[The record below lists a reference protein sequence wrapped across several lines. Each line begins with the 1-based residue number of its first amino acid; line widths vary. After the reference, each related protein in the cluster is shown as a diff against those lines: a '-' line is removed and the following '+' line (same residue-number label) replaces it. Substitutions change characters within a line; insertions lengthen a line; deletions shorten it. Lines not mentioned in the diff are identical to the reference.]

1 MSRVPLLVFFQS
13 KKSVGRVEVQRT
25 DNSCRS
31 AADHAPL
38 GPFITSMTMSSSE
51 QAKSLSP
58 NAEQTKR
65 GDILTL
71 VPKRSRCAVSMR
83 ADDTDKWGN
92 DTLDE
97 REDYQLVLRD
107 ASIKDELLNRLN
119 TFRCNRELCDIVLF
133 VREREIFAHKVVLAA
148 VSPALFDM
156 FLRESEEENTPTSNS
171 EQQENGHENGVHFTT
186 TLTVAPSTK
195 KPLAYFD
202 FAQTDYECFE
212 ALVNFAYTACLEI
225 SSKKVAELY
234 KTAFSLQMTPVVK
247 ACAQFLADNL
257 CIKNCIGVRRQA
269 NFNDDKYLLG
279 KVDTFIQQNFE
290 KIANDSVEFT
300 QLPCIKTRIIAP
312 ADDGRPANL
321 ETGTLLAQNA
331 LDYFNR
337 LPHDRAEHSI
347 EMLIHK
353 TSLLYMEDDHRLAD
367 CAEIDDKSSVG
378 SCDIIQDYK
387 KSGKEVAKAM
397 TIGAMDSTFTSP
409 VQHRVTGAVPV
420 RLNAS
425 RVPNVRYSSTE
436 SLNSL
441 DSDQSD
447 PQDTIE
453 TRLIATHQASAD
465 YFVALAV
472 LYRRLVVLS
481 IQLTDDDDIT
491 KSKQS
496 NGTAVDPQKN
506 VLLSRLITCT
516 GSQRRPLATMNGARC
531 SIGASF
537 LNGKIIVCGGYDRGE
552 CLKSVEEYDVVR
564 GEWKQLQSMNDE
576 RGRFDSAVLNGKIYA
591 VAGSNGNHDLKTA
604 EVYNPKLNQWSAIPP
619 LKNSR
624 SHNGCAALDGFIY
637 CIGGSRDQQVLKEC
651 ERFDEAQQVWETI
664 APMELPRYQAGVIA
678 WRGLV
683 VACGGCDRWN
693 CMDSVEAYDPKTNT
707 WRMLAKMRTA
717 RRGCAVAVIRDTL
730 YVIGGHDGQQ
740 SLSSVEVLDH
750 PTASWR
756 PGPPLTTPRANTH
769 AVVTAGN
776 VIYAIGGFN
785 GNQFLN
791 SIELMDSELVGWRN
805 WQLSDRIPLT
815 EEDEEA
821 ELTEPVASSPPS
833 HEILEQSGTVEV
845 V

>member
-1 MSRVPLLVFFQS
+1 MSINMMSWSAPGSNSNCAR
-13 KKSVGRVEVQRT
+13 EV
-25 DNSCRS
+25 
-31 AADHAPL
+31 
-38 GPFITSMTMSSSE
+38 
-51 QAKSLSP
+51 
-58 NAEQTKR
+58 EQTKK
-65 GDILTL
+65 GELLTL
-71 VPKRSRCAVSMR
+71 VPKRTRCAVSMR

-97 REDYQLVLRD
+97 RDDYQLVLKD

-133 VREREIFAHKVVLAA
+133 VREKEIFAHKVVLAA

-156 FLRESEEENTPTSNS
+156 FLKDNEEESRSSPNETT
-171 EQQENGHENGVHFTT
+171 ENGHEAGPQFTT

-195 KPLAYFD
+195 KPMAYFD
-202 FAQTDYECFE
+202 FTQTDYECFE

-234 KTAFSLQMTPVVK
+234 KTAFALQMTPVVK

-257 CIKNCIGVRRQA
+257 NLKNCIGIRRQA
-269 NFNDDKYLLG
+269 NFNDDKYLLS
-279 KVDTFIQQNFE
+279 KVDAFIQENFE
-290 KIANDSVEFT
+290 KIVNDSVEFT
-300 QLPCIKTRIIAP
+300 QLPCIKTRIIVP
-312 ADDGRPANL
+312 KEDGRRPSSL
-321 ETGTLLAQNA
+321 EKGALLAQSA

-337 LPHDRAEHSI
+337 IPHDRVEHSI
-347 EMLIHK
+347 EKLIHK
-353 TSLLYMEDDHRLAD
+353 TSLLYMEDDQRLTD

-397 TIGAMDSTFTSP
+397 TNGSMDSSFTAP

-441 DSDQSD
+441 DSAESD

-453 TRLIATHQASAD
+453 TGLIATHQTSAD
-465 YFVALAV
+465 YWVALAV

-481 IQLTDDDDIT
+481 IQLTDDEDIT
-491 KSKQS
+491 KSKS
-496 NGTAVDPQKN
+496 NGSGMDPQKN
-506 VLLSRLITCT
+506 LLLSRLISCT

-552 CLKSVEEYDVVR
+552 CLRSVEEYDVVR
-564 GEWKQLQSMNDE
+564 GEWRQLQSMNDE
-576 RGRFDSAVLNGKIYA
+576 RGRFDSAVLNGKVYA

-604 EVYNPKLNQWSAIPP
+604 EVYNPKTNQWTAIPS
-619 LKNSR
+619 LNKAR
-624 SHNGCAALDGFIY
+624 SHNGCAALDGFLY
-637 CIGGSRDQQVLKEC
+637 CVGGSLDQQVLKDC
-651 ERFDEAQQVWETI
+651 ERFDESRQVWEPI
-664 APMELPRYQAGVIA
+664 ASMELGRFQAGVIA

-693 CMDSVEAYDPKTNT
+693 CMDSVEAYDPKTNK

-740 SLSSVEVLDH
+740 SLSSVEVLEH
-750 PTASWR
+750 PAASWR

-776 VIYAIGGFN
+776 AIYAIGGFN

-805 WQLSDRIPLT
+805 WQLVSDPVPLT
-815 EEDEEA
+815 EEEE
-821 ELTEPVASSPPS
+821 EVEPNSPVVSTTPDS
-833 HEILEQSGTVEV
+833 IKAQSAVKVT
-845 V
+845 

>member
-1 MSRVPLLVFFQS
+1 MS
-13 KKSVGRVEVQRT
+13 KAMI
-25 DNSCRS
+25 S
-31 AADHAPL
+31 ADEN
-38 GPFITSMTMSSSE
+38 SSSNPSSAPVE
-51 QAKSLSP
+51 QS
-58 NAEQTKR
+58 TKK
-65 GDILTL
+65 GDQLTL
-71 VPKRSRCAVSMR
+71 VPKRIRCAVSMR
-83 ADDTDKWGN
+83 ADDTDKWGHE
-92 DTLDE
+92 TLDE

-107 ASIKDELLNRLN
+107 SSIKNDLLNRLN

-156 FLRESEEENTPTSNS
+156 FLTENEEESNGAPS
-171 EQQENGHENGVHFTT
+171 NGHSENGHEPAAQFTT

-195 KPLAYFD
+195 KPMAYFD

-212 ALVNFAYTACLEI
+212 ALVNFAYTSYLEI

-234 KTAFSLQMTPVVK
+234 KTAFALQMTPVVK
-247 ACAQFLADNL
+247 ACANFLADNL
-257 CIKNCIGVRRQA
+257 NLKNCIGIRRQA
-269 NFNDDKYLLG
+269 NFNDDVYLLG
-279 KVDTFIQQNFE
+279 KVDTFIQENFE
-290 KIANDSVEFT
+290 KIIDDSVEFT
-300 QLPCIKTRIIAP
+300 QLPCIKTRIIVP
-312 ADDGRPANL
+312 TEDGRRANL
-321 ETGTLLAQNA
+321 EKCTNIAQST
-331 LDYFNR
+331 LDYFNG
-337 LPHDRAEHSI
+337 LPHDRVEHSI
-347 EMLIHK
+347 EMLTHK
-353 TSLLYMEDDHRLAD
+353 TTLLYLEDDQRLTD

-387 KSGKEVAKAM
+387 KSGKDVAKAM
-397 TIGAMDSTFTSP
+397 TSGSMDATFNTP
-409 VQHRVTGAVPV
+409 IQHRVTGAVPV

-441 DSDQSD
+441 DSDDTD

-453 TRLIATHQASAD
+453 TRLIAMHQTSSD
-465 YFVALAV
+465 YWVALCV

-481 IQLTDDDDIT
+481 IQLTDDEDIT
-491 KSKQS
+491 KSKNN
-496 NGTAVDPQKN
+496 NGVDPQKTA
-506 VLLSRLITCT
+506 LLSRLITCT
-516 GSQRRPLATMNGARC
+516 GSHRRPLATMNGARC

-537 LNGKIIVCGGYDRGE
+537 VNGKIIVCGGYDRGE

-564 GEWKQLQSMNDE
+564 GEWKQLQSMKDE
-576 RGRFDSAVLNGKIYA
+576 RGRFDSAVLNGKVYA
-591 VAGSNGNHDLKTA
+591 VAGSNGNNDLKTA
-604 EVYNPKLNQWSAIPP
+604 EVYNPKTNQWTAIPP
-619 LKNSR
+619 LSKPR
-624 SHNGCAALDGFIY
+624 SHNGKLLSCAALDGFIF
-637 CIGGSRDQQVLKEC
+637 CVGGSSDQEVLRDC
-651 ERFDEAQQVWETI
+651 ERYDVNREVWEPI
-664 APMELPRYQAGVIA
+664 APMELARYQAGVIA

-707 WRMLAKMRTA
+707 WRMLSKMRTA

-750 PTASWR
+750 PAAAWR

-791 SIELMDSELVGWRN
+791 SIELMDSGMFSIHMSPWALIRD
-805 WQLSDRIPLT
+805 LSAPI
-815 EEDEEA
+815 A
-821 ELTEPVASSPPS
+821 
-833 HEILEQSGTVEV
+833 
-845 V
+845 